1 MSFFTNE
8 LNRYMP
14 IAIKRIMDIKTL
26 GSAGIPIIKDK
37 LVMILV
43 NTK

>member
-1 MSFFTNE
+1 
-8 LNRYMP
+8 MP
-14 IAIKRIMDIKTL
+14 IAIKRNMDIKTL
-26 GSAGIPIIKDK
+26 ASAGIPIIKDK